1 MSVLNQTPQQSRSTD
16 KARTN
21 RQKMMDLYQS
31 SPLPVQDMVVNF
43 PLYTRS
49 SAVAK
54 LLYINELYEKI
65 VQTPGVIMEFGV
77 WWGANLALF
86 ESLRAVYEPYNYT
99 RKIIGFDTFEGYQSI
114 TNEDGKSDFVQEGN
128 YGIDKD
134 YLDHLAEVMDCHQNE
149 NVMANVKKYDL
160 IKGDAS
166 QTIKTY
172 LDDHPETIISL
183 AYFDMQLYKPTKE
196 CLERIKPH
204 LTKGSLIAMD
214 EINCHE
220 FPGETVALQEVF
232 GLNNIRL
239 IRSKI
244 LPDRAYFIIE

>member
-1 MSVLNQTPQQSRSTD
+1 MSVLNKTPQQ
-16 KARTN
+16 ARASDGAKTN
-21 RQKMMDLYQS
+21 REKMMELYQQ
-31 SPLPVQDMVVNF
+31 SPLPIHDMVVNF

-54 LLYINELYEKI
+54 LLYINELYQHI
-65 VQTPGVIMEFGV
+65 TQTPGVIMEFGV
-77 WWGANLALF
+77 WWGANMALF

-99 RKIIGFDTFEGYQSI
+99 RKVIGFDTFEGYQSI
-114 TNEDGKSDFVQEGN
+114 SEKDGTSDFINNGN
-128 YGIDKD
+128 YDVTKN
-134 YLDHLAEVMDCHQNE
+134 YTDHLSKILDCHQNE
-149 NVMANVKKYDL
+149 NVMANVKKYEL
-160 IKGDAS
+160 VKGDAT

-172 LDDHPETIISL
+172 LDHNPETIISL
-183 AYFDMQLYKPTKE
+183 AYFDMQLYQPTKE